1 MQKRGDYFR
10 EERLRLIME
19 QLMENKKIL
28 VADLATQFNV
38 SPSSIRLDLAELE
51 QRGLL
56 RRTYGGAMLPES
68 FDEQIII
75 TKSILPARQETLK
88 EEKEAISKA
97 AAALID
103 DGDILL
109 LDGGSTMGFFAQ
121 QLTNKRN
128 LTIVTNAINLIPILT
143 TCPDS
148 TIYISGGLFLPRY
161 EIVGGEIAA
170 EVLSRFH
177 ILKCIMGTD
186 GISIQHGLTSTDY
199 EVALVKR
206 KMISI
211 SKQLIVLSDH
221 TKIEQVCLLPVAPI
235 EKIHHL
241 VVDRNAPPTFIEA
254 ARALG
259 VQVIIA

>member
-97 AAALID
+97 AAA
-103 DGDILL
+103 
-109 LDGGSTMGFFAQ
+109 F
-121 QLTNKRN
+121 
-128 LTIVTNAINLIPILT
+128 
-143 TCPDS
+143 
-148 TIYISGGLFLPRY
+148 
-161 EIVGGEIAA
+161 
-170 EVLSRFH
+170 
-177 ILKCIMGTD
+177 
-186 GISIQHGLTSTDY
+186 
-199 EVALVKR
+199 
-206 KMISI
+206 
-211 SKQLIVLSDH
+211 
-221 TKIEQVCLLPVAPI
+221 
-235 EKIHHL
+235 
-241 VVDRNAPPTFIEA
+241 
-254 ARALG
+254 
-259 VQVIIA
+259 